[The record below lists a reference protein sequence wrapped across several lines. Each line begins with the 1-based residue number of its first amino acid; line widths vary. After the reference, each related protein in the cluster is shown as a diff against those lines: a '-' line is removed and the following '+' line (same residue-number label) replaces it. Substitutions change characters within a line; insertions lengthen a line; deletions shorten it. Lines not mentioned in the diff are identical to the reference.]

1 MGQRLKQTHHQRK
14 NASGKQAD
22 AKITLYHMLLGNCK
36 LRQSDSSIHLLEW
49 PKSKTLDTWNAGED
63 VEPSDHSF
71 TVDECAKRLET
82 TLEDSSALSYKP
94 QHILTMQ
101 SNNHTPWYLPK

>member
-49 PKSKTLDTWNAGED
+49 PKSKTLDT
-63 VEPSDHSF
+63 
-71 TVDECAKRLET
+71 
-82 TLEDSSALSYKP
+82 
-94 QHILTMQ
+94 
-101 SNNHTPWYLPK
+101 